1 MKNSYPSKQSRRHAK
16 RKSYFK
22 KYRATRQPSK
32 QDIKQINKQGGSNDY
47 PTA

>member
-1 MKNSYPSKQSRRHAK
+1 MKNSYPSKQSRKYAK

-32 QDIKQINKQGGSNDY
+32 QDIKQINKQGGNDDY